1 VRECFDLL
9 CDACLLL
16 NECGRVASTRK
27 ERRERDDEDYSSGT
41 VVVVCCMGVNG
52 VGSTVC
58 VHTRTKIKGVM
69 KKVDDRPQAP
79 SKRPCRWP
87 HSSRGRPDSRPRAV
101 RSRVTQGTMGSR
113 WAGLELQHDGLAAQ

>member
-1 VRECFDLL
+1 MRQCFDLL

-69 KKVDDRPQAP
+69 KKEVNDRP
-79 SKRPCRWP
+79 R
-87 HSSRGRPDSRPRAV
+87 HHRPR
-101 RSRVTQGTMGSR
+101 RSACVDGHILLGVVPILVQGPSAPGQLEAQ
-113 WAGLELQHDGLAAQ
+113 WALGGRA